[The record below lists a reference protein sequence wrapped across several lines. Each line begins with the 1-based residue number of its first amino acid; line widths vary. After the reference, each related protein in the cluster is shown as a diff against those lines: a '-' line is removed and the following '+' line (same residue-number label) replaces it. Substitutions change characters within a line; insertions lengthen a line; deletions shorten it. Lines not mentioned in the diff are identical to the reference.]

1 MTAELFL
8 KASRKK
14 WVFPS
19 PIGNLNTEQLWDL
32 PLKTNSPTK
41 ASLNTVA
48 IGLHTQIQALTQ
60 SSFVDSSNDPAK
72 AVLEDQLDLVKYVI
86 ATVKT
91 ENAEKANQ
99 LAKAQQAAKIRNLI
113 AIKQD
118 QKLGEASMEELE
130 AQLAE
135 LTLAAAS

>member
-32 PLKTNSPTK
+32 PLKSNSPTK
-41 ASLNTVA
+41 ASLDTVA
-48 IGLHTQIQALTQ
+48 RELHTQIQTLTQ

-72 AVLEDQLDLVKYVI
+72 TILEEQLDLVKYVI
-86 ATVKT
+86 ATIKT

-99 LAKAQQAAKIRNLI
+99 LAKAQQVAKLRTLI
-113 AIKQD
+113 ANKQD
-118 QKLGEASMEELE
+118 EKLGQASIEELQ

-135 LTLAAAS
+135 LASAS